1 MRKGVEELQ
10 YLSVSIDGGTVL
22 PLAEVSIAFLPELL
36 HRSGQCHS
44 RTHISLSLS
53 GSGLSPNSLLG

>member
-1 MRKGVEELQ
+1 MRNGVEELQ

-22 PLAEVSIAFLPELL
+22 PLFEVSIAFVLELL

-44 RTHISLSLS
+44 RTHTSLS